1 MRTLIALLFLLNAT
15 LVGADAPPGDEIEE
29 IRLQRELSEKAA
41 AYLHDNE
48 AAIQKFTG
56 KDPQEFANDPALQQA
71 VEDDKAAF
79 EQRQQEIENGLA
91 D

>member
-1 MRTLIALLFLLNAT
+1 MKVLLAVLLAFSAPSIR
-15 LVGADAPPGDEIEE
+15 ADAPPGDAIEE

-56 KDPQEFANDPALQQA
+56 KNPQEFANDPALQQA
-71 VEDDKAAF
+71 IEDDKASF
-79 EQRQQEIENGLA
+79 EQRQQDIENGLA
-91 D
+91 E